1 MPIDLWWVAS
11 PGIGRLGVV
20 QRPRGGDWLPQDM
33 AWLRAQR
40 VDAIVSALQDGEIRD
55 THLEHEGGWATA
67 HGIDYVRLPI
77 GNMLTPAPEDMRS
90 FHALAERVRA
100 GESIVA
106 HCFACVGRSPL
117 IVASLLVLLGV
128 EANEAWRRVE
138 EARGLP
144 VPDTLAQRLWVARLA
159 RDPSQSEAASLP
171 RRGESEPG

>member
-11 PGIGRLGVV
+11 PGKGRVGLV

-33 AWLRAQR
+33 TWLRAEG
-40 VDAIVSALQDGEIRD
+40 VDVIVSALQDQEIRG
-55 THLEHEGGWATA
+55 THLEHQGHHAAANKVE
-67 HGIDYVRLPI
+67 YVRLPI
-77 GNMLTPAPEDMRS
+77 GNMLTPLPAIVPGLR
-90 FHALAERVRA
+90 ALAGRVAA
-100 GESIVA
+100 GESVVA